1 MKNVC
6 MKNTSSSLTAFSA
19 ADLIK
24 IFERDL
30 FYTRLGKIKNF
41 C

>member
-1 MKNVC
+1 

-19 ADLIK
+19 PDLIK

-30 FYTRLGKIKNF
+30 FYTERKTVEKIATTK
-41 C
+41 